1 MEVLFCSAS
10 LCSIEFVGHLHG
22 PWGLKKDMICVRRS
36 WRDSCSKSVHVN
48 RRRRRKTCN
57 NKDRWSRVSVVNKVE
72 LESDII
78 YHIIEHLQHYWAIG
92 TQLHTKS
99 PLFNKITTFQHPP
112 SLQDTSQRPNKCLPF
127 HEPTLNNQQQQEI
140 RLQSVQTSYFSITLS
155 SKSLISDGIFK

>member
-99 PLFNKITTFQHPP
+99 PLFNIHHHCKIHPNAQINAFHFTNQHSTTNSNKKYAFNLSKHHIFP
-112 SLQDTSQRPNKCLPF
+112 SHYPVNL
-127 HEPTLNNQQQQEI
+127 
-140 RLQSVQTSYFSITLS
+140 
-155 SKSLISDGIFK
+155 